1 MRDLESKEETVLGLM
16 AAMAADPA
24 KAQVVKVELV
34 EIPLH
39 LLMTS

>member
-1 MRDLESKEETVLGLM
+1 MLLQKEETGAGLM
-16 AAMAADPA
+16 AAMAVDLAR
-24 KAQVVKVELV
+24 AQAVKVELV